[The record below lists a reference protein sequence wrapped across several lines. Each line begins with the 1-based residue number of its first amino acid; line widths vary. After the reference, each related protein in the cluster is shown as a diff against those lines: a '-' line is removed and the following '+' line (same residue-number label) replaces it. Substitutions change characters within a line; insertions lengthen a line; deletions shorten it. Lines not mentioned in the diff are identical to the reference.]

1 MRDLLAKLPDG
12 AKVSIGRQWGKA
24 FAFGRPGKT
33 LVFVSPA
40 TDYSNKGRGFSLT
53 IGAGPPEG
61 GGLFNV
67 SYMSGRYG
75 LSAGYFL
82 AAPTG
87 HAVQVSINITDLI
100 RGTLTFSEAASSPL
114 IGPMKDP
121 SGVQVSIDVKPGE
134 ILYDAFVNV
143 LGPLSDYRNFQS
155 PMSDF

>member
-1 MRDLLAKLPDG
+1 VRDLLAKLPDG